1 MKYLLLISSVLMI
14 FWACDGDICPP
25 DKKVGDLALTATT
38 KSFNPY
44 NLDSRIIFKSDAGDS
59 LIFEATDAS
68 EVSFD
73 QLCVKKICTEPEIK
87 GNTTCEYF
95 ESEAERIILATADQN
110 ALIDFLLYSSV
121 IEENSKTFFQAMRI
135 GFSQVNF
142 IEQAGIITD
151 SIEVE
156 NLSNLNYEPFPELQS
171 VGAIT
176 LNDQTFE
183 DAFQYEGSLVSLYYN
198 KQKGLVGFKTPEAT
212 WSLVE

>member
-1 MKYLLLISSVLMI
+1 MKYILFIFSSLMI

-25 DKKVGDLALTATT
+25 DKKVGELGLTTT
-38 KSFNPY
+38 TQSFNPY
-44 NLDSRIIFKSDAGDS
+44 NLDSRITFKSDAGDS
-59 LIFEATDAS
+59 LTFEATAAS

-95 ESEAERIILATADQN
+95 EAEAERIILATADQN

-151 SIEVE
+151 SVDVE
-156 NLSNLNYEPFPELQS
+156 NLNNLNYDPFPEFEF
-171 VGAIT
+171 VGSIT
-176 LNDQTFE
+176 LNEQTFE
-183 DAFQYEGSLVSLYYN
+183 NAFQYEGSLVSLYYN
-198 KQKGLVGFKTPEAT
+198 QSKGLIGFKTPEAT
-212 WSLVE
+212 WDLVE